1 MCTKR
6 PYPVVTRL
14 PRAAGHGAIAS
25 DGVTIFIGRD
35 GNSGLLVGGGWFARD
50 ADVVRSRHQALD
62 GLKVLSRKNTGCRA
76 VCGKLKRGAER
87 AGQNS
92 SGEV

>member
-14 PRAAGHGAIAS
+14 PRAAGHGAIES
-25 DGVTIFIGRD
+25 DGVTIFIGTCRD

-50 ADVVRSRHQALD
+50 ADVMRSRHQALD
-62 GLKVLSRKNTGCRA
+62 GLEVLSRKNTGCRA
-76 VCGKLKRGAER
+76 VCRRLESR
-87 AGQNS
+87 
-92 SGEV
+92 